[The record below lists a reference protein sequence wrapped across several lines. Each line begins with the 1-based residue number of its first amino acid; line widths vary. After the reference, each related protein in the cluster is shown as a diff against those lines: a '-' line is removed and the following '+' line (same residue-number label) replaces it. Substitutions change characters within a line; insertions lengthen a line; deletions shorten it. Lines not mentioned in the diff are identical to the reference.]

1 MDIKNFI
8 NKLNSIENPK
18 TIKERN
24 EFLSNKSV
32 ERKQELDKIYE
43 EKQRKILIKLKNNID
58 SLTTK
63 KLLEEVNNMNMVM
76 KELKK

>member
-18 TIKERN
+18 TIKDKN
-24 EFLSNKSV
+24 NFLSEKSV
-32 ERKQELDKIYE
+32 ERKKELDKIYE
-43 EKQRKILIKLKNNID
+43 EKQKKMLIKLKRNIN
-58 SLTTK
+58 SLGTK
-63 KLLEEVNNMNMVM
+63 KLLEEVNNMNIVM

>member
-18 TIKERN
+18 TIKDRN
-24 EFLSNKSV
+24 NFLSEKSV
-32 ERKQELDKIYE
+32 ERKKELDKIYE
-43 EKQRKILIKLKNNID
+43 EKQKKMLIKLKRNINN
-58 SLTTK
+58 LGTK
-63 KLLEEVNNMNMVM
+63 KLLEEVNNMNIVM